1 MAEHG
6 ASHGRAFISKVV
18 SNSLVMHRIS
28 QAQDTKPDSQYVSRE
43 SSFKLLKAP
52 ISVLVPDNQ
61 TVFWH
66 APHHDPLFSATNDD
80 RQGFEATLWGRK
92 RGADHPSDVVNG
104 VFKVH
109 NGPALQRPYYSRRYQ
124 PNKSSTKSHNM
135 PRNGD
140 GSGDNGPV
148 EGNDVIHG
156 NSGDVRPSIHSPK
169 NHINIP
175 QTTLQH
181 VKNNIAPMPEIEKG
195 EGNSNQSRSNE
206 RNAKQTKP
214 SRA

>member
-1 MAEHG
+1 ME
-6 ASHGRAFISKVV
+6 FSKYITD
-18 SNSLVMHRIS
+18 LHRKDLTTL
-28 QAQDTKPDSQYVSRE
+28 ADTSYT
-43 SSFKLLKAP
+43 FK
-52 ISVLVPDNQ
+52 
-61 TVFWH
+61 
-66 APHHDPLFSATNDD
+66 
-80 RQGFEATLWGRK
+80 
-92 RGADHPSDVVNG
+92 
-104 VFKVH
+104 
-109 NGPALQRPYYSRRYQ
+109 Q

-140 GSGDNGPV
+140 GSGDNGPI